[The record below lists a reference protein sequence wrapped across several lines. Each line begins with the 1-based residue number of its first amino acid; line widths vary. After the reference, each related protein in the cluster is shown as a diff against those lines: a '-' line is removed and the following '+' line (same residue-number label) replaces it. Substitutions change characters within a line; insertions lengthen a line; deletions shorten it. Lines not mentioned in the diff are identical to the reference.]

1 MSSARKFISETRAL
15 KMLDEIRAKFR
26 ANVLPYE
33 MQAKPCS
40 KCDTPGSCCVDAHF
54 VNVRVSRHEARQI
67 VDVINDMPPVER
79 QSVFNR
85 IDNAIDEYGL
95 DRDSDNAAFTY
106 ACPLFDTSRG
116 CLVHDRA
123 KPLPCIHHAC
133 YERREDLPPDH
144 LLAEQQGLIEALNL
158 KTYGRSEPWLPIPVA
173 IRRLRPMS

>member
-26 ANVLPYE
+26 ADVLPYE

-40 KCDTPGSCCVDAHF
+40 KCDMPGSCCVDAHF
-54 VNVRVSRHEARQI
+54 VNVRVSRLEARQI

-79 QSVFNR
+79 ESVFNR

-106 ACPLFDTSRG
+106 ACPLFHTSRG

-123 KPLPCIHHAC
+123 KPLPCIQHAC
-133 YERREDLPPDH
+133 YERREDLPPDE
-144 LLAEQQGLIEALNL
+144 LLDEAEFEIERLNNRV
-158 KTYGRSEPWLPIPVA
+158 YGRSQPLISLPIA
-173 IRRLRPMS
+173 IQDVEARA